1 MGAVGFC
8 RLPLAHSGED
18 GGLVEVDSVSLVI
31 AAHVYQYT
39 CCLVRGSNEGD
50 ESATAACRVV
60 SMSCCTQ
67 AAKGLHGDP
76 EGMARILV
84 ASICT
89 SDALD
94 LVERCLSHR

>member
-1 MGAVGFC
+1 LVGSRSGYYNWEPPSNVAGRLGIGYEALRAVNPKIIYANATGY
-8 RLPLAHSGED
+8 G
-18 GGLVEVDSVSLVI
+18 
-31 AAHVYQYT
+31 
-39 CCLVRGSNEGD
+39 NEGD

-94 LVERCLSHR
+94 LVERGLSHR